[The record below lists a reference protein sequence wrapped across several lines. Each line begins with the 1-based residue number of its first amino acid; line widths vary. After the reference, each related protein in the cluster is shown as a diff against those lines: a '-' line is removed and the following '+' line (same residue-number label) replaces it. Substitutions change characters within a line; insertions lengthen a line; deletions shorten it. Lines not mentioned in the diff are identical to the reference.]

1 MNEPNK
7 WLNPDHIRLMAGE
20 MTAEEMRC
28 VLAVIG
34 PIVAELDAARLDA
47 ERYLAVRAGHVYIET
62 ADNEFYAVIGENRGK
77 YYSDKRDFDMDLD
90 HFNEVALPQ
99 QKGKT

>member
-1 MNEPNK
+1 MTKQNK

-34 PIVAELDAARLDA
+34 PIVAELEAARLDA
-47 ERYLAVRAGHVYIET
+47 EQGRKIAKLIGSIYFHGGFVART
-62 ADNEFYAVIGENRGK
+62 WNE
-77 YYSDKRDFDMDLD
+77 
-90 HFNEVALPQ
+90 
-99 QKGKT
+99 

>member
-1 MNEPNK
+1 MTEKNK

-20 MTAEEMRC
+20 MTASEMRC

-34 PIVAELDAARLDA
+34 PIVAELEAARLDA
-47 ERYLAVRAGHVYIET
+47 ERYRIACKFSDNAET
-62 ADNEFYAVIGENRGK
+62 LYAAVINNEGDQTEINEE
-77 YYSDKRDFDMDLD
+77 FD
-90 HFNEVALPQ
+90 AAIAQ